1 MVTSFDSLKRRDA
14 EFICH
19 TYGRYPLD
27 VVRAKGSRVWSSDGK
42 EYIDLLTGIAVTGLG
57 HCNDEIT
64 EVIREQAGRL
74 VHTSNLVY
82 QKEQI
87 DLAEKLLSTAH
98 FGKVF
103 FCNSGAEANEAAI
116 KVARR
121 YMQKVRK
128 IDATEIITLKNAFH
142 GRTLGTVA
150 ATGQPA
156 YQDGFAP
163 MPSGFV
169 QVPWGNLKAL
179 EAAITPR
186 TVGVLAEI
194 VQGESGIF
202 PMPAE
207 YAEGIEALCRS
218 NGILFIAD
226 EVQTGLCR
234 SGHFWSFQ
242 HFGLKPD
249 IASCAKAIAN
259 GLPMGAMMA
268 TDEVAQAF
276 EPGTHGTTFGGNAL
290 ISAVACK
297 VLDIMRR
304 DKLDERA
311 GRVGESCRTKL
322 SAVAGRHPGA
332 VAEIRGMGL
341 LIGIELTDHGK
352 EVWRKLL
359 EKGFLLNLSHDR
371 VLRLL
376 PALTIDEA
384 DLDAFAAALDEVLS
398 SIAF

>member
-1 MVTSFDSLKRRDA
+1 MVTPFESLKQRDA
-14 EFICH
+14 AFICH

-27 VVRAKGSRVWSSDGK
+27 VARAKGSRVWSSDGR

-57 HCNDEIT
+57 HCNDEVT
-64 EVIREQAGRL
+64 EVIREQAGKL
-74 VHTSNLVY
+74 VHTCNLVY

-116 KVARR
+116 KIARR

-128 IDATEIITLKNAFH
+128 TDATDIITLKNAFH

-163 MPSGFV
+163 MPGGFV
-169 QVPWGNLKAL
+169 QVPWGDLKAL

-194 VQGESGIF
+194 VQGESGIL

-207 YAEGIEALCRS
+207 YAKGIEALCRAK
-218 NGILFIAD
+218 GILFIVD
-226 EVQTGLCR
+226 EVQAGMCR
-234 SGHFWSFQ
+234 SGRFWSFQ
-242 HFGLKPD
+242 RFGLKPD
-249 IASCAKAIAN
+249 VISCAKAIAN

-297 VLDIMRR
+297 VIDIMRR

-311 GRVGESCRTKL
+311 DRVGEACRARL
-322 SAVAGRHPGA
+322 RAVAERHPGA
-332 VAEIRGMGL
+332 VAEVRGMGL
-341 LIGIELTDHGK
+341 LIGIELTGH
-352 EVWRKLL
+352 
-359 EKGFLLNLSHDR
+359 
-371 VLRLL
+371 
-376 PALTIDEA
+376 
-384 DLDAFAAALDEVLS
+384 
-398 SIAF
+398 